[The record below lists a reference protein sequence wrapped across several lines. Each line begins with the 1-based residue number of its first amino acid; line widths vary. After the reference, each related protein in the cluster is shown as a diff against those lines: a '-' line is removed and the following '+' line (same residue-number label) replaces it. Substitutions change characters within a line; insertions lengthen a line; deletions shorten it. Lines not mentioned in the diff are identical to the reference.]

1 MSKRTKALQIP
12 PEVKRA
18 VWERDG
24 QCSVLSGVW
33 VPVCC
38 ACCHFV
44 GKAQGGLGI
53 EQNIVTL
60 TPEEHRKYDQTDERK
75 AIRETLMAYLMR
87 RYAEWDERKLYYSKG
102 ELYAKNPPDR
112 KSNP

>member
-1 MSKRTKALQIP
+1 MSKRSKACDITLP
-12 PEVKRA
+12 VRRA
-18 VWERDG
+18 VYARDFER
-24 QCSVLSGVW
+24 CVLCDIRVELA
-33 VPVCC
+33 C
-38 ACCHFV
+38 ANAHFV
-44 GKAQGGLGI
+44 ARSQSGLGI
-53 EQNIVTL
+53 EENILTL
-60 TPEEHRKYDQTDERK
+60 CPACHRKYDQTDERK